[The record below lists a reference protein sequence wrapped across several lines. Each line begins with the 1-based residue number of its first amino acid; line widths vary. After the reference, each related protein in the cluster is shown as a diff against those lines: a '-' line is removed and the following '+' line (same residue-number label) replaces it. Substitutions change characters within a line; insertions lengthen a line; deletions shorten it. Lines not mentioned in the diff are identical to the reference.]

1 MNLAQM
7 DVIQPAAAI
16 VFVLA
21 LLGGVL
27 MALRGRTNLSFG
39 SVSFRN
45 VAKNLEVIERISLGP
60 QHSLHLVRTGSRTI
74 LIATSPQ
81 SCQLLEAPG
90 PLDVAGMS
98 ASGIGNPGVR
108 SQP

>member
-27 MALRGRTNLSFG
+27 MALRGRANLSFR
-39 SVSFRN
+39 SVSFRT

-60 QHSLHLVRTGSRTI
+60 QHSLHLVRTGSRTV
-74 LIATSPQ
+74 LIATGPQ
-81 SCQLLEAPG
+81 SCQLLETQG
-90 PLDVAGMS
+90 PLDLSSMG
-98 ASGIGNPGVR
+98 ASGIAASGVR
-108 SQP
+108 TQP